1 MGQITITSELNT
13 ELRQFLS
20 NNNYSQI
27 AVLCDENTYHHCY
40 PFIDLPDHIVI
51 TINSGEEYKNIDTCI
66 KVWGAMTDA
75 NFDRKSLLINI
86 GGGVIGDLGGFCAR
100 TYKRGIDFINIP
112 TTLLAQV
119 DASIG
124 GKLGVDFNGLKNH
137 IGLFSI
143 PELVIIDQVFLKTLP
158 KEELRSGFA
167 EVIKHH
173 IIADEDGWNSLVNTP
188 YDQLDWTEIVSH
200 SIEIKR
206 KIVDSD
212 PTETGERKLLNFGH
226 TIGHAVETFLLST
239 PKKLLH
245 GEAVA
250 LGMICESYIASQRA
264 MISHVDLE
272 QITKYISSIYPKQ
285 RVEEEY
291 KKEIIKYALQ
301 DKKNEGSKV
310 LAVLPSSIGS
320 AQWDCEITNEDILD
334 SINFYNQM

>member
-1 MGQITITSELNT
+1 MTITSDLNT
-13 ELRQFLS
+13 ELKQFLS
-20 NNNYSQI
+20 KNNYSQI
-27 AVLCDENTYHHCY
+27 AVLCDENTYQHCY
-40 PFIDLPDHIVI
+40 PLIDIPDHIVI
-51 TINSGEEYKNIDTCI
+51 TIPSGEEYKNIETCG
-66 KVWGAMTDA
+66 KVWGAITDG

-143 PELVIIDQVFLKTLP
+143 PELVIIDQIFLKTLS

-173 IIADEDGWNSLVNTP
+173 IIADGVAWKNLVSKS
-188 YDQLDWTEIVSH
+188 YDQLDWTEIVRH

-212 PTETGERKLLNFGH
+212 PTEKGARKLLNFGH
-226 TIGHAVETFLLST
+226 TIGHAVETFLLNTSE
-239 PKKLLH
+239 KLLH

-250 LGMICESYIASQRA
+250 LGMICESYIASQRD
-264 MISHVDLE
+264 MISEADLH
-272 QITKYISSIYPKQ
+272 QIIKYINSIYPIHRIKD
-285 RVEEEY
+285 EY

-301 DKKNEGSKV
+301 DKKNEGRQI

-320 AQWDCEITNEDILD
+320 AQWDCEISKEDILD
-334 SINFYNQM
+334 AINYYNQM